1 MALKE
6 FLSGFSYNSIAEWL
20 ATIDLHLLMKYK
32 INGWPFSVSPLCRA
46 LGSCS
51 HLFLLS
57 HREIVWILE
66 ILPDCSN
73 KNSSCSISPL
83 FALQEIH
90 ECSLMFSSGVGKRVQ
105 INEACGRLLAKGSV
119 YPWLLP
125 PQNIQECFMGKLPR
139 QDTRWAKKHAG
150 NSVILVLFL
159 IVLKIRSYRI
169 LNSLLI
175 RDWENELDVSVCM
188 PWHKMDHN
196 RKRRKSLDIKTV
208 I

>member
-1 MALKE
+1 
-6 FLSGFSYNSIAEWL
+6 
-20 ATIDLHLLMKYK
+20 
-32 INGWPFSVSPLCRA
+32 
-46 LGSCS
+46 
-51 HLFLLS
+51 
-57 HREIVWILE
+57 
-66 ILPDCSN
+66 
-73 KNSSCSISPL
+73 
-83 FALQEIH
+83 
-90 ECSLMFSSGVGKRVQ
+90 
-105 INEACGRLLAKGSV
+105 
-119 YPWLLP
+119 
-125 PQNIQECFMGKLPR
+125 MGKLPR

>member
-1 MALKE
+1 MVLKE

-57 HREIVWILE
+57 HREIVGILK

-83 FALQEIH
+83 FDLQEIH
-90 ECSLMFSSGVGKRVQ
+90 ECSLMFSSGLGKRVQ
-105 INEACGRLLAKGSV
+105 IMRHVADC
-119 YPWLLP
+119 WLRDQYTP
-125 PQNIQECFMGKLPR
+125 DSFQ
-139 QDTRWAKKHAG
+139 
-150 NSVILVLFL
+150 
-159 IVLKIRSYRI
+159 LKISRSTLWGNYQDRI
-169 LNSLLI
+169 QDGQRNM
-175 RDWENELDVSVCM
+175 RG
-188 PWHKMDHN
+188 
-196 RKRRKSLDIKTV
+196 TV
-208 I
+208 